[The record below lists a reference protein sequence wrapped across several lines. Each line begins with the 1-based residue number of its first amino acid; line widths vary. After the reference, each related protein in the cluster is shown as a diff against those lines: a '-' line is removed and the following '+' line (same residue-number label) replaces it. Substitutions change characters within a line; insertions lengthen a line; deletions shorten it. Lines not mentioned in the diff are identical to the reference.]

1 MKIDEMRIEGR
12 VMVHYGNIRVEVGE
26 ANDPNF
32 YSFELL
38 DSGDILGGPFCK
50 VTETTIAGVRG
61 RLKAL
66 LDPEKTC

>member
-32 YSFELL
+32 YSF
-38 DSGDILGGPFCK
+38 
-50 VTETTIAGVRG
+50 
-61 RLKAL
+61 
-66 LDPEKTC
+66 